1 MKNLFC
7 WNFDDIKSLKL
18 NARRERSSL
27 KPKTRRGLERIMA
40 PDYKF
45 YYYFKSI
52 FDSQLREF
60 GQDKIK
66 QELRALHQV
75 NSAIQEQCN
84 FQAASNKEL
93 PKDQKMWGFGNMMG
107 FKVYKV

>member
-75 NSAIQEQCN
+75 NTAIQEQCN